1 MSKSIN
7 KKGVNEFLS
16 KLDGRT
22 GDVDLY
28 RHLMSKDEE
37 SGDVVNRSYRL
48 GTGYSGVI
56 KGLDEDSHQ
65 YITLALFSSSSR
77 RTKSTVRA
85 TSGLYVDL
93 DDSLFNGDGRIGLDL
108 VHYAIE
114 KARLPEPTMVIH
126 TGGGFHLYW
135 LFNELYCFNND
146 EDITRYESVI
156 TSIINSLSI
165 IGADRKAKDV
175 TRLLRLAG
183 TYNTKYESRPAV
195 WIVESNE
202 LYYNIGD
209 FDGLR
214 VVKRL
219 PELYMQNNKKGAS
232 KSILTA
238 KDEPAANTASV
249 KKSKGKKEVINKS
262 LTRPEEFPLH
272 LVGEIIDDSQ
282 RELER
287 RSPQARFMVEVNQS
301 VIVDLLLNFVNLPRN
316 HYVFDDGSA
325 GQYVLEGNRNH
336 FLWILARR
344 GVTEKHLSI
353 INRTLLLPSLNHAE
367 FINALKVGRE
377 FKVPKIGAMVST
389 LGLTLAEQSTMV
401 VLKINYGESLDKL
414 EKFINTRMNQL
425 LTESHRK
432 YIHANPNKSAKELA
446 EELRISVSRVY
457 QLRNEKG
464 GEVMSNDKR
473 SKEVREMFINLDNTG
488 RVALEEVY
496 EHYIR
501 AGQEI
506 DSIIHKQGLLHSLRV
521 QLTDQQKEDLMFL
534 AESLISKIEIL
545 TNQLE
550 SYEEFIKDDSEYF
563 KSGKVKKSVL
573 LDKIN
578 KLKSSTGRLVASPGA
593 I

>member
-16 KLDGRT
+16 KMDGRT
-22 GDVDLY
+22 GDVKDELY
-28 RHLMSKDEE
+28 RHFMSKDEE

-48 GTGYSGVI
+48 GAGYSGII
-56 KGLDEDSHQ
+56 KDLDERSHQ
-65 YITLALFSSSSR
+65 YVTLALFSSSSR

-93 DDSLFNGDGRIGLDL
+93 DDSLFRGDGRIALDL
-108 VHYAIE
+108 INKSLT
-114 KARLPEPTMVIH
+114 KARIPEPTMVIH
-126 TGGGFHLYW
+126 TGGGWHVYW
-135 LFNELYCFNND
+135 LFNSLYYINGD
-146 EDITRYESVI
+146 EDIRRYEEVI
-156 TSIINSLSI
+156 TSIIESLAI
-165 IGADRKAKDV
+165 IGADPKSKDV
-175 TRLLRLAG
+175 GRLLRLAG
-183 TYNTKYESRPAV
+183 TYNTKYTSSPAV

-202 LYYNIGD
+202 LYYDLSD
-209 FDGLR
+209 FEGLR
-214 VVKRL
+214 VVKKL
-219 PELYMQNNKKGAS
+219 PKEYDSPVKKGAS
-232 KSILTA
+232 KQSLAIE
-238 KDEPAANTASV
+238 EPKAS

-316 HYVFDDGSA
+316 QHVFEDGSA

-344 GVTEKHLSI
+344 GVTEEHLSI
-353 INRTLLLPSLNHAE
+353 INKTLLLPSLNHAE

-377 FKVPKIGAMVST
+377 FKVPKIGAMVSN

-432 YIHANPNKSAKELA
+432 YIQANPSKSAKDLASELG
-446 EELRISVSRVY
+446 ISVSRVY
-457 QLRNEKG
+457 QLRNQQG

-473 SKEVREMFINLDNTG
+473 SQEVREMFINLDNTG

-578 KLKSSTGRLVASPGA
+578 KLKSSTGRLVTATGA

>member
-22 GDVDLY
+22 GDVKDELY
-28 RHLMSKDEE
+28 RHFMSKDEE

-48 GTGYSGVI
+48 GTGYSDVI
-56 KGLDEDSHQ
+56 KGLQEERHQ
-65 YITLALFSSSSR
+65 YVTLALFNSPSR

-93 DDSLFNGDGRIGLDL
+93 DDALFTGDGRIGLDL

-114 KARLPEPTMVIH
+114 KARIPEPTMVIH

-135 LFNELYCFNND
+135 LFNSLYYINTD
-146 EDITRYESVI
+146 EDIKRYESVI
-156 TSIINSLSI
+156 TSIINSLTI
-165 IGADRKAKDV
+165 IGADPKSKDV
-175 TRLLRLAG
+175 GRLLRLAG
-183 TYNTKYESRPAV
+183 TYNTKYATSPAV
-195 WIVESNE
+195 WIVESND
-202 LYYNIGD
+202 LRYDIGD

-214 VVKRL
+214 VVKKL
-219 PELYMQNNKKGAS
+219 PKEYDLQVKKGAS

-238 KDEPAANTASV
+238 KEEPAAI
-249 KKSKGKKEVINKS
+249 KKSQGKKEVIKQS
-262 LTRPEEFPLH
+262 LTRPEDFPLH

-301 VIVDLLLNFVNLPRN
+301 VIVDLLLNYVRLPRN
-316 HYVFDDGSA
+316 QYVFDDGSA

-344 GVTEKHLSI
+344 GVTEEHLSI

-377 FKVPKIGAMVST
+377 FKVPKIGAMVSN

-432 YIHANPNKSAKELA
+432 YIHANPSKSAKDLASELG
-446 EELRISVSRVY
+446 ISVSRVY
-457 QLRNEKG
+457 QLRNQQG
-464 GEVMSNDKR
+464 GEVMSNEKR
-473 SKEVREMFINLDNTG
+473 SQEVREMFINLDNTG